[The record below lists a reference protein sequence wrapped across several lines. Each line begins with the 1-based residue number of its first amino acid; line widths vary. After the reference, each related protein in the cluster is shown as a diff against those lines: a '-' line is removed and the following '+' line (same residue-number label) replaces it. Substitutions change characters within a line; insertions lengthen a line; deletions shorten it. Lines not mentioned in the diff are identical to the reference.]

1 MTNWWIMSTRF
12 QILSWLKLSLP
23 FAASLLMAGCMQTTL
38 SPSTDAS
45 MTLRDRQLLA
55 NPPYVEAQ
63 IPEQYRR
70 HVVDYDRAE
79 APGTILVDSD
89 AHYLYY
95 VLPDHKALR
104 YGVAVGEEAMA
115 FSGTANVA
123 RKAEWPDWVP
133 TPGEQARLGPFPKRI
148 SGGPANPLG
157 ARALYLYQGN
167 KDTLYRI
174 HGTNQPEYIGQSVS
188 SGCIRMTNA
197 DAIDLYDR
205 VKVGTTVVVL
215 PFGKQV
221 SRGQGLFGY

>member
-1 MTNWWIMSTRF
+1 MNTKYQMISR
-12 QILSWLKLSLP
+12 LKLGLP
-23 FAASLLMAGCMQTTL
+23 LAATLLTAGCMQTTL
-38 SPSTDAS
+38 SPSTEAS
-45 MTLRDRQLLA
+45 MTAHDRQLLA

-63 IPEQYRR
+63 VPEQYRR
-70 HVVDYDRAE
+70 HVVDYDRPG

-104 YGVAVGEEAMA
+104 YGVAVGEQAMA
-115 FSGTANVA
+115 FSGTATVG

-133 TPGEQARLGPFPKRI
+133 TQGEQDRLGPFPKRVV
-148 SGGPANPLG
+148 GGAANPLG

-167 KDTLYRI
+167 QDTLYRI

-197 DAIDLYDR
+197 DAIDLFDR
-205 VKVGTTVVVL
+205 VKPGTTVIVL
-215 PFGKQV
+215 PA
-221 SRGQGLFGY
+221 GQSISNGQSLFGNQRT